1 MSCAIRAE
9 GLGKRYQIGQLQS
22 GHTTLRD
29 GLLALCRAPL
39 RAARRRAA
47 AAQRDNEIWA
57 LNNATFEIKAGDVV
71 GLIGRNGAGKS
82 TLLKIL
88 SRITEPTCGR
98 AEVNG
103 RVGSLLEVGT
113 GFHAELTGRENIFLY
128 GAILGMHKGEIARK
142 FDEIVEFSQIG
153 KFLDTPVKHY
163 SSGMHMRL
171 AFSVAAH
178 LDPEIL
184 LVDEVLAVGDS
195 RFQRKCLNKMEDVA
209 HGGRTI
215 IFVSHN
221 ISAITRICQ
230 RAISLE
236 EGRII
241 DDGVAHEVASRYM
254 TRGLGTRA
262 LREWSDLRHAPG
274 GDVCRLAAVRVRDH
288 AGTVTDTIDIREAVG
303 IEIEYEVLEDGHIL
317 RPDFHLWNDDGIRL
331 FAALDQDQEWRRR
344 RRPAG
349 RFVST
354 GWIPGNFLAEGHFFA
369 DVNICVLDPEIS
381 LVRESSVVSFQ
392 VVDSMEGDSSRGDFG
407 GHFAGVVRPKLHW
420 TTDYSLAESM
430 VS

>member
-1 MSCAIRAE
+1 MTCAIRAE
-9 GLGKRYQIGQLQS
+9 GLGKLYQIGQLQN
-22 GHTTLRD
+22 GHTLRD
-29 GLLALCRAPL
+29 SLLAMCQVPL

-47 AAQRDNEIWA
+47 TGGSDNEIWA
-57 LNNATFEIKAGDVV
+57 LSDATFEIQPGEVV

-98 AEVNG
+98 AEVDG

-113 GFHAELTGRENIFLY
+113 GFHNELTGRENIFLY
-128 GAILGMHKGEIARK
+128 GAILGMHKHEIGRK

-221 ISAITRICQ
+221 ISAITRICR

-236 EGRII
+236 DGRII
-241 DDGVAHEVASRYM
+241 DDGAAHEVASRYM

-262 LREWSDLRHAPG
+262 VREWHDLRRAPG
-274 GDVCRLAAVRVRDH
+274 GPVCRLTAVRIRNQ
-288 AGTVTDTIDIREAVG
+288 AGETADTIDIREPVG
-303 IEIEYEVLEDGHIL
+303 IEIEYEVLEPGHIF
-317 RPDFHLWNDDGIRL
+317 RPDFHLWNDDGVRL
-331 FAALDQDQEWRRR
+331 FVALDQDPLWRRR

-369 DVNICVLDPEIS
+369 DVTICALDPEIT
-381 LVRESSVVSFQ
+381 LLREASVVSFQ
-392 VVDSMEGDSSRGDFG
+392 VVDSMEGDSSRGDYG
-407 GHFAGVVRPKLHW
+407 GHLAGVVRPKLHW
-420 TTDYSLAESM
+420 TTQHSLAEST